1 MDFEVG
7 IYDKFAD
14 CRLSIKKKNVRFIE
28 LLFRFNDIEIAHDR
42 IIEIAYNFDTPINDN
57 EQKFKNY
64 LLAYEYVINSNNND
78 MDINY
83 LKKIYYLFKE
93 TELNEEIGINIIS
106 HYYAI
111 DNCSK
116 IEKAI
121 IFHYFLDKIFQNEEM
136 LFRIVFS
143 LVFLT
148 REMLKVGLST
158 FKMIDFQYKEYLA
171 AKETY
176 LETKNIIPTFILM
189 EKIYK
194 EEQTQSIQYLE
205 NTTELTI
212 KDIKNAILSISELLE
227 KYKITYVLLFGSFTK
242 NLQRTNSDVDLYI
255 NVIEDVSYKEK
266 EKRIEVVKEVL
277 CSKLNR
283 YVDIQELGKPILIN
297 LLKEIKNS
305 ILIYRKE

>member
-7 IYDKFAD
+7 IYDKFAN

-121 IFHYFLDKIFQNEEM
+121 IFHYFLDKIFHNEEM

-176 LETKNIIPTFILM
+176 LKTKNIIPTFILM

-277 CSKLNR
+277 FSKLNR